1 MLSKSLTKYI
11 DLHHSLG
18 FKFRTQ
24 RLLLRNFV
32 SFAEA
37 HGDEFIQVARV
48 LDWAG
53 LAPSPPQRRNR
64 LFTVRRFAMVLHAE
78 DHRHELPPGDV
89 FGRGWFERRVPHIY
103 RPARSQRS

>member
-1 MLSKSLTKYI
+1 MLSEALTKYI
-11 DLHHSLG
+11 DLHLSLG

-37 HGDEFIQVARV
+37 HGDEFVQVARV

-53 LAPSPPQRRNR
+53 RAPSPPQRRNR
-64 LFTVRRFAMVLHAE
+64 LFTVRRCGASHNRAGP
-78 DHRHELPPGDV
+78 DTA
-89 FGRGWFERRVPHIY
+89 GRSAP
-103 RPARSQRS
+103 